1 MEQPKKIFTKMCLSN
16 WGGISHK
23 ILEFNEY
30 INLFSGMSGSGKS
43 TVMDAI
49 QILLYGSMSSNFLN
63 KAADDAKNKRS
74 VFSYLKGEQKDG
86 SANRAD
92 QDFRTILALEIFD
105 TGLKTS
111 TCIGAW
117 FEVRK
122 NDTTVNK
129 YCFFSHS
136 GTMPEG
142 GYINA
147 EGVYY
152 SYKELQSLIE
162 SRQKSKD
169 NRGQGEVNRIYTS
182 LEAYTTNLNDTIF
195 GYIDGGRFRTMQK
208 SAIALRMTNGTGQ
221 FIRDYMFTRS
231 EGDVIETLSE
241 QLGAY
246 QEIKEKI
253 DDVKKRIDLLSVVQD
268 KGLALD
274 IAQGDAELI
283 KAKQKCLEVL
293 GWKRKIEI
301 CQTKM
306 KGCLEEKSRLLQE
319 KEQYAKEEEMV
330 LKELVQVQADLQS
343 SDLGSKKQQL
353 ENLETQSKM
362 LAENNGQWRGI
373 AGRLQQWC
381 VSETAQDYVRN
392 DLLEQIRIFAS
403 GKVSEEAC
411 TELQQLIKSERKEIE
426 ELRKDQ
432 ERNSEKIQQE
442 LDEIKTLIND
452 MQNNRKTYSPN
463 LRQAKEKLEQGL
475 SNLYGKKI
483 PVHVF
488 ADLFDVVDEEWKNA
502 IEGRM
507 GNLKLALITEP
518 QYAYNAAEIFKGLKR
533 FEDVTLINSDAL
545 VKAEKTV
552 LNNSLYE
559 AVAANYD
566 YAQECLKH
574 YLGRIIKCRSVE
586 ELSKVKE
593 GVTPDCYSYSN
604 FIFRHLK
611 EKDYTTGACIGSV
624 VSKKKLLEYMEK
636 QEKLTGKQVDFSIRL
651 HGFNEVLSFETLAGY
666 EPELLVS
673 LSKASEKLEKIVKE
687 KKKLEE
693 EIRNLSEGEYRLL
706 EERKEKLE
714 QKHKELKEK
723 LTQNTAQTEGRVRDI
738 ADLETSIRFNGER
751 LSEEQTGYVP
761 NETTE
766 QEVAAEL
773 KRISEKTLAE
783 RFRTAAETLRQKAEE
798 LQAEL
803 TEARMAY
810 LMVYP
815 SDGFTGAERSNEVYV
830 DKLNEYCK
838 NYEPQYQQEFD
849 KQCGA
854 VYRTLRENIVA
865 KIHNDIKQAIRHK
878 NEINR
883 MLRDTNFAD
892 SVYQIKIEAAKN
904 EDGQFFEML
913 TAKELDTKN
922 VNRFEIEGQI
932 SFGDD
937 EFYQKYENKLNLL
950 MEKFMPP
957 KAADEISLAASRKE
971 MEKYADY
978 RTYLHFNMYEQVE
991 DENGIRENYV
1001 DEMAGR
1007 DSGGEGQNPKYV
1019 ALLAGFAMLYMDQSN
1034 RDSRI
1039 KLVLLDEAFSKMD
1052 QKRSEVCLKY
1062 ARKLNLQLVVCVPDE
1077 RLSSLIRNVDC
1088 IYGFRRDKNNEI
1100 SMMHIDKGNYLSM
1113 VEGS

>member
-1 MEQPKKIFTKMCLSN
+1 MMEQPKKIFTKMCLSN

-86 SANRAD
+86 SANRSN

-122 NDTTVNK
+122 NDTAVNK

-142 GYINA
+142 GYINS

-152 SYKELQSLIE
+152 SYKELQNLIE

-169 NRGQGEVNRIYTS
+169 NRGRGEVNRIYSS

-253 DDVKKRIDLLSVVQD
+253 DDVKKRIDLLSAVQE
-268 KGLALD
+268 KGLALAA
-274 IAQGDAELI
+274 AQGDAELI
-283 KAKQKCLEVL
+283 RVKQKCLEVL

-301 CQTKM
+301 CQAKM
-306 KGCLEEKSRLLQE
+306 KGCQEDKNRLLQE
-319 KEQYAKEEEMV
+319 KEQYAKEEELV

-343 SDLGSKKQQL
+343 SDLGSKKQHL

-362 LAENNGQWRGI
+362 LAENSGQWRGI

-381 VSETAQDYVRN
+381 GSETAQDYVRN
-392 DLLEQIRIFAS
+392 DLLEQMKAFAS
-403 GKVSEEAC
+403 GKVSEADC
-411 TELQQLIKSERKEIE
+411 VELQQLIKSERKEIE

-432 ERNSEKIQQE
+432 ERNLEKVQQE
-442 LDEIKTLIND
+442 LDEIKTLISD
-452 MQNNRKTYSPN
+452 MQNNRKTYNPN
-463 LRQAKEKLEQGL
+463 LRQAKEKLEQSL

-483 PVHVF
+483 PVYVF

-533 FEDVTLINSDAL
+533 FEDVTLLNSDAL

-552 LNNSLYE
+552 LTNSLYE
-559 AVAANYD
+559 AVSSNYD
-566 YAQECLKH
+566 YAEECLKH

-586 ELSKVKE
+586 ELSKVRE
-593 GVTPDCYSYSN
+593 GVTPDCYSHSN

-624 VSKKKLLEYMEK
+624 VSKKKLLEYVEK
-636 QEKLTGKQVDFSIRL
+636 QEKLTGKQIDFSVRL
-651 HGFNEVLSFETLAGY
+651 HGFNEVLGFETLAGY
-666 EPELLVS
+666 EPALLVS

-687 KKKLEE
+687 KKNLEE
-693 EIRNLSEGEYRLL
+693 EIRNLSEGEYRILQ
-706 EERKEKLE
+706 ERKEKLE
-714 QKHKELKEK
+714 YTHKELKKK
-723 LTQNTAQTEGRVRDI
+723 LMQNTAQTEGRVRDI
-738 ADLETSIRFNGER
+738 ADLQTSIRFNAER
-751 LSEEQTGYVP
+751 LAEEQLGYVP
-761 NETTE
+761 NKITE
-766 QEVAAEL
+766 QEIEEEL
-773 KRISEKTLAE
+773 KHSSEKTLSE
-783 RFRTAAETLRQKAEE
+783 RLRTISETLRQKAEE

-803 TEARMAY
+803 TETRMAY

-815 SDGFTGAERSNEVYV
+815 SDGFTGAERSNDVYV
-830 DKLNEYCK
+830 DKLNDYRK

-854 VYRTLRENIVA
+854 VYQTLRENIVA

-904 EDGQFFEML
+904 EDGQFYEML

-937 EFYQKYENKLNLL
+937 EFYQKYEQKLNLL

-957 KAADEISLAASRKE
+957 KGADEVSLMASRKE

-1100 SMMHIDKGNYLSM
+1100 SMMHIDKGNYLSLM
-1113 VEGS
+1113 EG